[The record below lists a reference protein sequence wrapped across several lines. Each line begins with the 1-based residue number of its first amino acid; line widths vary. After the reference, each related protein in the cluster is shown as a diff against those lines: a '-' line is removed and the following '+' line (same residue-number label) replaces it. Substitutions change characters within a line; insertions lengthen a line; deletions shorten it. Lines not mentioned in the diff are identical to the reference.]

1 MAEAPIELIVAA
13 FNDEDGA
20 DAALQELKQA
30 KREKL
35 IGIQAAVVLRKDDKG
50 KLHTKDA
57 GLTPG
62 KGAAAGGIIGAVVGI
77 VTGGV
82 GLVMGAAG
90 AVVGGLVGRKKRNE
104 RFNPQRIE
112 QLAEAL
118 QPGSSAIVAV
128 IEHTWVAA
136 MEEELEQL
144 GADVLTAAIAADVAQ
159 QLASGHSVAY
169 SAVADESGLTTS
181 RVAAGENSVVASS
194 TSFTDEAVEHVEA
207 VATEAGI
214 AGRRVV
220 TTAEGV
226 AEEVAVV
233 TADTVAYGAALLTE
247 AGAEAAGFIAT
258 AADAVQAVEAPA
270 EEAAEP
276 TETKD
281 A

>member
-13 FNDEDGA
+13 FNDEEGA
-20 DAALQELKQA
+20 DAALKELKEA
-30 KREKL
+30 KKEKL
-35 IGIQAAVVLRKDDKG
+35 IGIQAAVALRKDEKG

-62 KGAAAGGIIGAVVGI
+62 KGAAAGGILGAVVGI
-77 VTGGV
+77 LTGGV

-90 AVVGGLVGRKKRNE
+90 ALVGGLVGKKKRDE

-118 QPGSSAIVAV
+118 KPGSSAIVAV
-128 IEHTWVAA
+128 IEHTWVAQL
-136 MEEELEQL
+136 EEEFEQL

-159 QLASGHSVAY
+159 QLESGHSVAY

-181 RVAAGENSVVASS
+181 RIAAGADSVVASS
-194 TSFTDEAVEHVEA
+194 TSFTDEAVQHVEA

-214 AGRRVV
+214 AGRRIV
-220 TTAEGV
+220 TTTEGV

-233 TADTVAYGAALLTE
+233 TENAIAYGAAVVTDEGTE
-247 AGAEAAGFIAT
+247 MAGFIAT
-258 AADAVQAVEAPA
+258 AEDVAQV
-270 EEAAEP
+270 EEAAEE
-276 TETKD
+276 ETPSKE
-281 A
+281 